1 MAIKIVWSYFAKE
14 ELKNIFNFYKIN
26 ASLKIANNL
35 VVEIVKKTNSLSS
48 HAKIGQKEDLLLERS
63 EGFRYLVYKNYKVIY
78 FFNKEKNRIEI
89 SDVFDTRQNPVKI
102 KRQK

>member
-48 HAKIGQKEDLLLERS
+48 HA
-63 EGFRYLVYKNYKVIY
+63 
-78 FFNKEKNRIEI
+78 EI
-89 SDVFDTRQNPVKI
+89 
-102 KRQK
+102 